1 MHTVSSRMKKLGPAW
16 AAIPALLGALAALAL
31 PGTTS
36 PASAE
41 AAMLAVGALALLAGH
56 TWGLLVALSSH
67 VPLVGRVWPFL
78 TRLHVP
84 GYEAG
89 TADGAITASAIAVV
103 LVTAVPVIVLSMV
116 LFPKLVAHLVPGASR
131 RTHAYATAAVAIALG
146 ASLVLP
152 AVIG

>member
-1 MHTVSSRMKKLGPAW
+1 MRTLSSRIQRLGPAW
-16 AAIPALLGALAALAL
+16 AAIPALLGAVAALAL

-67 VPLVGRVWPFL
+67 VPLVGRVWPAL
-78 TRLHVP
+78 TQVSSASS
-84 GYEAG
+84 GS
-89 TADGAITASAIAVV
+89 DGAVTAGAVAVV
-103 LVTAVPVIVLSMV
+103 LVTAVPVVILSMI
-116 LFPKLVAHLVPGASR
+116 LFPRLVAHIVPGASP
-131 RTHAYATAAVAIALG
+131 RTHALCTAAVAIVLG

-152 AVIG
+152 AVVG

>member
-1 MHTVSSRMKKLGPAW
+1 MRAVSSRVKKMGPAW
-16 AAIPALLGALAALAL
+16 AAVPALLGAIAALAL

-67 VPLVGRVWPFL
+67 VPLVGRVWPAL
-78 TRLHVP
+78 THLQMP
-84 GYEAG
+84 GSAG
-89 TADGAITASAIAVV
+89 SDGAVTAGAVAVV
-103 LVTAVPVIVLSMV
+103 LVTAVPVVILSMV
-116 LFPKLVAHLVPGASR
+116 LFPKLVAHVVPGASP
-131 RTHAYATAAVAIALG
+131 RTHAVATAIVAIALG

-152 AVIG
+152 AVVG